1 METAN
6 NIIHSLRGTNRTWNR
21 RKCHYIFEC
30 LWLRGPLRSDAVAV
44 CVCVFCIVLTW
55 LLICLLLRH
64 YLLHIVWA
72 TTTTTNHHHHVC
84 CVYFDLFPWP
94 IDGSMMIII
103 IHQNRIMMIWL
114 PFHCDYCWCC
124 LPLITIHFQ
133 LLLLRTVCST
143 YAYDVVVTYAYG
155 ISFVFKSKHSRIVFG
170 ASRVQIVLLSL
181 PMFFFL
187 RFRKIE
193 QSNSHAFTQNTE
205 MSCCSALLCFC
216 VHVKLPANDRVH
228 YATPLDSNNI
238 FCDSHDSL
246 APSTRIRICLMRSY
260 TILHKSG
267 EQLMMGR
274 SLKTLRFIC
283 IPQPNPF
290 FSEMNNWFR
299 CLVNRVGQGFELMM
313 MM

>member
-1 METAN
+1 M
-6 NIIHSLRGTNRTWNR
+6 
-21 RKCHYIFEC
+21 
-30 LWLRGPLRSDAVAV
+30 WL
-44 CVCVFCIVLTW
+44 CVCILYSVLYW
-55 LLICLLLRH
+55 LDCSFVCFFGIISFTLSGPQPQRRI
-64 YLLHIVWA
+64 IIIIM
-72 TTTTTNHHHHVC
+72 C
-84 CVYFDLFPWP
+84 CVCFDLFLWP
-94 IDGSMMIII
+94 IDGSMMLII

-124 LPLITIHFQ
+124 LPAVITIHFQ
-133 LLLLRTVCST
+133 LLLLLLGTVCST
-143 YAYDVVVTYAYG
+143 YAYDVVTYAYG

-205 MSCCSALLCFC
+205 MSCCSAPLCIC

-228 YATPLDSNNI
+228 YATPLDINNI

-274 SLKTLRFIC
+274 SLNTLRFMC
-283 IPQPNPF
+283 RVSRNPIP
-290 FSEMNNWFR
+290 FSAKWITDSD
-299 CLVNRVGQGFELMM
+299 V
-313 MM
+313 